1 MTSHDIKHKA
11 LKGTLWSAID
21 KFAYHGVSFII
32 SIFLARLLM
41 PSDYGLIGMLSI
53 FIAFSNVFIV
63 SGLGLGLIQKTDRND
78 VDFSTVFLFNL
89 AVSIL
94 LYFILYTSAPIIAR
108 FYEIPQL
115 VILTRV
121 LSLNIIIGSFAIV
134 QHTRLIINID
144 FKSLAKV
151 NLTTILIG
159 GTVSTYFAFKGY
171 GVWTLVIKQ
180 LVESGVSIIMFWSLS
195 KWRPTFVF
203 SKKSFKKLFGF
214 SSKILFSNLYGTAL
228 IEVNNI
234 VIGKVYSSS
243 DLGYYNRAKGL
254 AELTA
259 GTVSSIL
266 NQVTYPI
273 LASLQN
279 DKEKLI
285 KVYRQ
290 LIMMSAFI
298 ILPSITLLSL
308 LVDPFIRFFLT
319 DKWIPAIVLAQWYA
333 FARIFY
339 PIGVINLN
347 ILNAVGRS
355 DLFLKVDLSK
365 LPFVLIALIITIPIG
380 VKAIIIGQV
389 IVSFISFFINA
400 YLPGRMFNYGGFDQL
415 KDMLPLMLATLI
427 MAVFVYFSMY
437 FINSLILKMIVG
449 LITGGTVYWIVV
461 NLLKVKE
468 VKEVKSLIRQ
478 YILKK

>member
-1 MTSHDIKHKA
+1 MNSHNIKQKA
-11 LKGTLWSAID
+11 IKGTLWSAID
-21 KFAYHGVSFII
+21 KFAYHGVSFVI

-63 SGLGLGLIQKTDRND
+63 SGLGMGLIQKTDRTD

-94 LYFILYTSAPIIAR
+94 FYIALYVSAPIIAK

-134 QHTRLIINID
+134 QHTILIIDIN
-144 FKSLAKV
+144 FKSLAKI
-151 NLTTILIG
+151 NLITILIG
-159 GTVSTYFAFKGY
+159 GTVSIYLAFKGF

-180 LVESGVSIIMFWSLS
+180 LLESVVSIIMFWSLS
-195 KWRPTFVF
+195 NWRPTFVF

-214 SSKILFSNLYGTAL
+214 SSKILAANLYGTAL
-228 IEVNNI
+228 VEVNNI

-243 DLGYYNRAKGL
+243 DLGYYNRARGL

-259 GTVSSIL
+259 GTVSGIL

-279 DKEKLI
+279 DKEKM
-285 KVYRQ
+285 VSVFRR

-298 ILPSITLLSL
+298 IFPSITLLSL
-308 LVDPFIRFFLT
+308 IVDPFIRLFLT
-319 DKWIPAIVLAQWYA
+319 EKWIPAIVLAQWYA

-355 DLFLKVDLSK
+355 DLFLKTDLSK
-365 LPFVLIALIITIPIG
+365 LPFVLIALIITIPLG
-380 VKAIIIGQV
+380 VKAIIIGHV
-389 IVSFISFFINA
+389 IVSFISFFINSFM
-400 YLPGRMFNYGGFDQL
+400 PGKMFNYGGLDQL
-415 KDMLPLMLATLI
+415 KDMLPLIFATLI
-427 MAVFVYFSMY
+427 MALFVYLSMY
-437 FINSLILKMIVG
+437 FIDSLLLKMIAGV
-449 LITGGTVYWIVV
+449 ITGVAVYWIVV
-461 NLLKVKE
+461 NLLKVEE
-468 VKEVKSLIRQ
+468 VKEVKSMIRR